1 MNMNESFKE
10 CKKII
15 LELNN
20 CNVKN
25 VSIKCG
31 FGNNF
36 DLIVDNTNLISDAR
50 IDVVHVLL
58 HGMQQGIISY
68 RNANEGWKD

>member
-1 MNMNESFKE
+1 MNFNEAVKE

-15 LELNN
+15 LELRGY
-20 CNVKN
+20 NVKN
-25 VSIKCG
+25 VTIRCG
-31 FGNNF
+31 FGNHF
-36 DLIVDNTNLISDAR
+36 DLVVNDTNLISDAR